1 MVMIIQTGITNI
13 IRTKLD
19 NIHMTDRQIEQ
30 IAIRVADIVI
40 QALED
45 KQQEWDKALVA
56 DLHES
61 LPQQDKE
68 QKLLTELAEAMTAL
82 DYNLKQENYPRCAE
96 LKATIIYLEQQLKQ
110 I

>member
-1 MVMIIQTGITNI
+1 MIIQTGTTNI
-13 IRTKLD
+13 IQTKLD

-56 DLHES
+56 DLHEQNTE
-61 LPQQDKE
+61 QQ
-68 QKLLTELAEAMTAL
+68 LLAQLAAFMTQLDFAL
-82 DYNLKQENYPRCAE
+82 SSEDYARCAE
-96 LKATIIYLEQQLKQ
+96 LQEQIIKIENQLNKYK
-110 I
+110 

>member
-19 NIHMTDRQIEQ
+19 NINMTDRQIEQ
-30 IAIRVADIVI
+30 MAIRVADIVI

-56 DLHES
+56 DLHEQNTEQQLLAQLASFMTQLDFS
-61 LPQQDKE
+61 LS
-68 QKLLTELAEAMTAL
+68 AE
-82 DYNLKQENYPRCAE
+82 DYARCAE
-96 LKATIIYLEQQLKQ
+96 LQKQ
-110 I
+110 IIIIENQLNKYK

>member
-30 IAIRVADIVI
+30 MAIRVADIVI

-56 DLHES
+56 DLHEQNTEQQLLAQLASFMTQLDFS
-61 LPQQDKE
+61 LS
-68 QKLLTELAEAMTAL
+68 AE
-82 DYNLKQENYPRCAE
+82 DYARCAE
-96 LKATIIYLEQQLKQ
+96 LQKQ
-110 I
+110 IIIIENQLNKYK

>member
-1 MVMIIQTGITNI
+1 MIWNIQTGITNI

-56 DLHES
+56 DLHEQNTEQQLLAQLASFMTQLDFS
-61 LPQQDKE
+61 LS
-68 QKLLTELAEAMTAL
+68 AE
-82 DYNLKQENYPRCAE
+82 DYERCAE
-96 LKATIIYLEQQLKQ
+96 LQKQ
-110 I
+110 IIIIENQLNKYK

>member
-1 MVMIIQTGITNI
+1 MIWNIQTGITNI
-13 IRTKLD
+13 IQTKLD

-56 DLHES
+56 DLHEQNTEQQLLAQLASFMTQLDFS
-61 LPQQDKE
+61 LS
-68 QKLLTELAEAMTAL
+68 AE
-82 DYNLKQENYPRCAE
+82 DYVRCAE
-96 LKATIIYLEQQLKQ
+96 LQKQ
-110 I
+110 IIIIENQLNKYK

>member
-1 MVMIIQTGITNI
+1 MSIQTGITNI

-30 IAIRVADIVI
+30 MAIRVADIVI

-56 DLHES
+56 DLHEQNTE
-61 LPQQDKE
+61 QQ
-68 QKLLTELAEAMTAL
+68 LLAQLATAMTQLDFAL
-82 DYNLKQENYPRCAE
+82 SNEDYVQCAE
-96 LKATIIYLEQQLKQ
+96 LKKQ
-110 I
+110 ILKIENQLNKYK

>member
-1 MVMIIQTGITNI
+1 MIWNIQTGITNI
-13 IRTKLD
+13 IQTKLD

-56 DLHES
+56 DLHEQNTEQQLLAQLASFMTQLDFS
-61 LPQQDKE
+61 LS
-68 QKLLTELAEAMTAL
+68 AE
-82 DYNLKQENYPRCAE
+82 DYTKCAE
-96 LKATIIYLEQQLKQ
+96 LQKQ
-110 I
+110 IIIIENQLNKYK

>member
-1 MVMIIQTGITNI
+1 MIIQTGNRNI

-30 IAIRVADIVI
+30 MAIRVADIVI

-61 LPQQDKE
+61 KHRTTTVSRISYSYDSARLC
-68 QKLLTELAEAMTAL
+68 T
-82 DYNLKQENYPRCAE
+82 
-96 LKATIIYLEQQLKQ
+96 
-110 I
+110 

>member
-56 DLHES
+56 DLHEQNTE
-61 LPQQDKE
+61 QQ
-68 QKLLTELAEAMTAL
+68 LLAQLAAFMTQLDFAL
-82 DYNLKQENYPRCAE
+82 SNEDYTRCAE
-96 LKATIIYLEQQLKQ
+96 LQEQIIKIENQLNKYK
-110 I
+110 

>member
-1 MVMIIQTGITNI
+1 MSIQTGITKI

-30 IAIRVADIVI
+30 MAIRVADIVI

-56 DLHES
+56 DLHEQNTE
-61 LPQQDKE
+61 QQ
-68 QKLLTELAEAMTAL
+68 LLAELATAMTQLDFAL
-82 DYNLKQENYPRCAE
+82 SNEDYVQCAE
-96 LKATIIYLEQQLKQ
+96 LKKQ
-110 I
+110 ILKIENQLNKYK

>member
-1 MVMIIQTGITNI
+1 MSIQTGITNI

-30 IAIRVADIVI
+30 MAIRVADIVI

-56 DLHES
+56 DLHEQNTE
-61 LPQQDKE
+61 QQ
-68 QKLLTELAEAMTAL
+68 LLAQLATAMTQLDFAL
-82 DYNLKQENYPRCAE
+82 SNEDYARCAE
-96 LKATIIYLEQQLKQ
+96 LKQQILNIENQLNKYK
-110 I
+110 

>member
-1 MVMIIQTGITNI
+1 MIWNIQTGITNI
-13 IRTKLD
+13 IQTKLD

-56 DLHES
+56 DLHEQNTE
-61 LPQQDKE
+61 QQ
-68 QKLLTELAEAMTAL
+68 LLTQLATAMTQLDFAL
-82 DYNLKQENYPRCAE
+82 SNEDYTRCAE
-96 LKATIIYLEQQLKQ
+96 LQKQ
-110 I
+110 IIIIENQLNKYK